1 MMYGI
6 FTSAD
11 TDEKGYLTKIELEK
25 CMRAQDMLSFSEDDL
40 TNLLYAVDKNGS
52 DRIDFQS
59 FVPLC
64 YNVLVEQLARS
75 IA

>member
-1 MMYGI
+1 MYGI

-25 CMRAQDMLSFSEDDL
+25 CMRAQDMLSLSEDDL
-40 TNLLYAVDKNGS
+40 VNLLYAVDKNGS

-64 YNVLVEQLARS
+64 YSVLVEGQT
-75 IA
+75 I